1 VASLLIDI
9 DGVLYVGE
17 RRIAGADTA
26 LRRLQDEAVPHLLV
40 TNTTSRPRAAV
51 AAKLAAM
58 GIVIDEDRILTPP
71 VAAAAWLRTHSPG
84 RAALFVPEAT
94 RHDFIACGVV
104 VVLPDDA
111 ESGASAVV
119 LGDLGPGWDFGT
131 YNRAFRLL
139 LGDPRPALV
148 ALGMTRF
155 WRAADGLRLDVG
167 PFVKGLE
174 YATGATAV
182 VLGKPAAAFFEMAL
196 AELGVAASETYMIG
210 DDVVGDIG
218 GAQAAG
224 IRGVLVKTG
233 KFRDG
238 DLERDDIRPYAVL
251 DSIAEVPAWLAAD
264 RS

>member
-1 VASLLIDI
+1 VVSLLIDI

-17 RRIAGADTA
+17 RAIPGAGAA
-26 LRRLQDEAVPHLLV
+26 LRRLQADAVSHLLV
-40 TNTTSRPRAAV
+40 TNTTSRPRAAI
-51 AAKLAAM
+51 AAKLAAL
-58 GIVIDEDRILTPP
+58 GIRIGEERILTPP
-71 VAAAAWLRTHSPG
+71 VAAAAWLRAHSHG
-84 RAALFVPEAT
+84 RVALFVPEAT
-94 RHDFIACGVV
+94 RRDFTACGGIVA
-104 VVLPDDA
+104 LPDDA

-139 LGDPRPALV
+139 MGEPRPALV

-155 WRAADGLRLDVG
+155 WRAGDGLRLDVG

-196 AELGVAASETYMIG
+196 AELGVAASDTYMIG

-233 KFRDG
+233 KFRDC
-238 DLERDDIRPYAVL
+238 DLERDDITPYAVL
-251 DSIAEVPAWLAAD
+251 DSVAEAPEWAASD
-264 RS
+264 SR